1 LFYISNPYYILTQN
15 KEFKHLQKHHQKHIL
30 RKANHTSSRIFF
42 YFRVMTLGRINKLE
56 TFGSVDGPGIRFVVF
71 LQGCPMRCKFCHNP
85 ETWDFGTK
93 SANGTENGSFEMSA
107 EDLLK
112 KAVRYKP
119 YWGTD
124 GGITVSGGEPLAQI
138 DFMIEFF
145 EAAKAAGVHTCIDTS
160 GVSFRSTGEQFA
172 KFERLM
178 KSTDLLLVDIKHI
191 DAGAHKELTGHSN
204 ENIIEFFHYL
214 DRIQKPIWIR
224 HVLVPGISDNDE
236 ALTRTRDFIRT
247 LSNVKR
253 VEVLP
258 YHAFALS
265 KYQELE
271 IDYALKD
278 TQTPTADRVKN
289 ANEILETAKYTGW
302 MKK

>member
-1 LFYISNPYYILTQN
+1 
-15 KEFKHLQKHHQKHIL
+15 
-30 RKANHTSSRIFF
+30 
-42 YFRVMTLGRINKLE
+42 MTLGRINKLE

-71 LQGCPMRCKFCHNP
+71 TQGCPMRCKFCHNP

-93 SANGTENGSFEMSA
+93 SANGTANGSFEISA

-124 GGITVSGGEPLAQI
+124 GGITVSGGKPLAQI

-145 EAAKAAGVHTCIDTS
+145 EVAKAAGVHTCVDTS
-160 GVSFRSTGEQFA
+160 GVTFRPTGEPFA

-191 DAGAHKELTGHSN
+191 DADAHKELTGHGN
-204 ENIIEFFHYL
+204 ENIIEFFRYL

-224 HVLVPGISDNDE
+224 HVLVPGESDNDE
-236 ALTRTRDFIRT
+236 ALTRTRDFIHT
-247 LSNVKR
+247 LSNVER

-258 YHAFALS
+258 YHALALA
-265 KYQELE
+265 KYQELG

-278 TQTPTADRVKN
+278 VKSPSAERVAN
-289 ANEILETAKYTGW
+289 ARKILGA
-302 MKK
+302 